1 MLMALSWSFQLLINK
16 QTQHKEPL
24 SQIQAC
30 NSILWAVTQCSLHL
44 GKRIGEENRIMMLE
58 AGVAGSF
65 WEETAPKFFYFYD
78 DKPKFASPRQETSGN
93 LHIVFSLVFP

>member
-1 MLMALSWSFQLLINK
+1 
-16 QTQHKEPL
+16 
-24 SQIQAC
+24 
-30 NSILWAVTQCSLHL
+30 
-44 GKRIGEENRIMMLE
+44 MMLE